1 MSKIMH
7 AFFFSDITPFSRS
20 FHGIS
25 AFEGFMSRRIGGFL
39 QGCAAMAT
47 TTVKQEK

>member
-1 MSKIMH
+1 MSKIIH
-7 AFFFSDITPFSRS
+7 VFFFSDITPFSRP

-25 AFEGFMSRRIGGFL
+25 AFEGYMNRRINAFV

-47 TTVKQEK
+47 ATVKQEK